1 MHELA
6 ITESLVAAIAEKVG
20 TARVTRVR
28 LEIGKLSGVV
38 AESVR
43 FCFDVCAA
51 GTALEGA
58 TLEILEPASLVLCRE
73 CRAETELADGIP
85 LCACGSG
92 NVEITGG
99 AELRIQEVE
108 VS

>member
-6 ITESLVAAIAEKVG
+6 ITESLIAAIAERVG
-20 TARVTRVR
+20 AARVTRVR

-38 AESVR
+38 AGSVR

-58 TLEILEPASLVLCRE
+58 TLEIVEPPTRALCRD
-73 CRAETELADGIP
+73 CRAESDLADGIP
-85 LCACGSG
+85 LCTCGSG
-92 NVEITGG
+92 NVEILGG
-99 AELRIQEVE
+99 AELRIEEVE
-108 VS
+108 VI